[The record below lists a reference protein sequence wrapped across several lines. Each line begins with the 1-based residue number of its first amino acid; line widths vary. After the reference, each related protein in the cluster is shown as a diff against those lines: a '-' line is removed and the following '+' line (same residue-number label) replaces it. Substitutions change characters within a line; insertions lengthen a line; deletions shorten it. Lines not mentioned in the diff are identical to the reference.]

1 MAQINLAVEIYIGLF
16 STARKAT
23 KNNMDLFVTVLSLAV
38 QKRFFS
44 RDSECPNYQFLTGF

>member
-38 QKRFFS
+38 QKSSFPEILNALISNF
-44 RDSECPNYQFLTGF
+44 